1 MGTIIGK
8 KWMALAIIFIV
19 ATAGL
24 AIGFGSVFASSQNQ
38 QLVPIPVTETEALQT
53 GNTTYTQQLWSF
65 LFTSYTIRISTQPH
79 YENIFLP
86 FYQEGDWFFYI
97 DDSTDSATYEFNI
110 SVLDWTGTQSK
121 TILSTIIVQGD
132 LKIVLNETQRSDL
145 VSYGD
150 EFHLKFVISPT
161 PPSDFTLKCN
171 LTWNVPLIEN
181 VSHTSWLLYLI

>member
-38 QLVPIPVTETEALQT
+38 QPVPIPVTETEALQT
-53 GNTTYTQQLWSF
+53 GNTTYTQQIWSF
-65 LFTSYTIRISTQPH
+65 LFTSSTVKITTELH
-79 YENIFLP
+79 YMNTFLP
-86 FYQEGDWFFYI
+86 FYQEGDWFFYL
-97 DDSTDSATYEFNI
+97 DDSTDNATYAFSITVQNEAK
-110 SVLDWTGTQSK
+110 TQSK
-121 TILSTIIVQGD
+121 TIFSTTVQGD

-145 VSYGD
+145 VSYG
-150 EFHLKFVISPT
+150 EFFYLKYEITPT
-161 PPSDFTLKCN
+161 PRSDFTLTCN